1 MKKTK
6 WISTAKA
13 AERFNVSQKTLY
25 RLIKNKV
32 LKKGKHYRI
41 INPLAD
47 RPTYQFNQD
56 TLDFFWEK

>member
-6 WISTAKA
+6 WITTVQA
-13 AERFNVSQKTLY
+13 AERFNVSTKTLY

-41 INPLAD
+41 INPLAN
-47 RPTYQFNQD
+47 RVTYQFNQD
-56 TLDFFWEK
+56 MMDFFWKK